1 MTVFSCNIFICSISV
16 DTFCLPRL
24 PFLFIRPS
32 RATSKGGR
40 LLAGICSLPTLGGV
54 AISHAW
60 PQPHIM
66 LGASAVMPQSP
77 LEWISLHGVGVN
89 SAFGCR
95 TVASGLE
102 TRQLLGNQ
110 ERPSGDAILMAQSGL
125 KDYKLFI
132 WSMGLPIHSASIAP
146 VLRFCTLLI
155 SPEPIIFACY
165 FMQKEWRR
173 LVGYS
178 P

>member
-1 MTVFSCNIFICSISV
+1 MFICSISV
-16 DTFCLPRL
+16 DTFCPLRL
-24 PFLFIRPS
+24 PFLFIRPPG
-32 RATSKGGR
+32 ANSKGGR

-60 PQPHIM
+60 PQPHVM
-66 LGASAVMPQSP
+66 LGTSVVMPQSP
-77 LEWISLHGVGVN
+77 LEWISLHGIGVN
-89 SAFGCR
+89 SAFRRR
-95 TVASGLE
+95 TVAPRLE
-102 TRQLLGNQ
+102 ICQLLGYQ
-110 ERPSGDAILMAQSGL
+110 QRPSGDAILMAQSGL

-132 WSMGLPIHSASIAP
+132 WSMGLLVHSAPIAP
-146 VLRFCTLLI
+146 VLRFCSPLV

-165 FMQKEWRR
+165 FMQKEWRS